1 MTRPFGRD
9 SEDRIIVVGGGIA
22 GLATAL
28 GLAPVPVTVVT
39 KAGLGTEASTCWAQG
54 GIAAALGPD
63 DTPGLHADDTLAAG
77 AGLSEASV
85 ARRAA
90 SDAPACIEALIG
102 WGVRFDRD
110 TNGNLALGLE
120 AAHTRRRIVHAGGDA
135 SGAAIL
141 TALARTARG
150 TPSIEIVERV
160 AIIDLVLD
168 DDGDVA
174 GVLGTSGGRRLLL
187 PARAVVLATGGIGGL
202 YGSTTN
208 PLGAVGSGLALCAR
222 AGAVLRDLE
231 FVQFHPTA
239 MALGQ
244 DPMPLATEAIRGE
257 GAALIDGRGER
268 FMADVPGGELA
279 SRDVVARAIWA
290 QIEAG
295 QSVFLDAR
303 AAIGARFPERFP
315 TVAARCRAAGLDPA
329 TEPIPVRPAAHF
341 HMGGVRVDEHG
352 RTSVPGLWA
361 CGEVAA
367 TGLHGANRLASNSL
381 LEAVAWARYVAA
393 DVKGQASRRN
403 ARLVS
408 SRGRNRRF
416 ACAPRPA
423 GLDSRKQIRGLMDQA
438 VGVIRG
444 EVALQNALVRLNGLS
459 ARDETISPSASVA
472 LVGLLIAAA
481 ALLRTESRGAHFR
494 RDYPRPAPAWQ
505 RHTDLTLDDARALA
519 ASLRSEQA
527 ELVGA

>member
-1 MTRPFGRD
+1 MSRSLGLGG
-9 SEDRIIVVGGGIA
+9 EDRVVVVGGGIA

-28 GLAPVPVTVVT
+28 SLAPAPVTVVT
-39 KAGLGTEASTCWAQG
+39 TAALGTEAATCWAQG
-54 GIAAALGPD
+54 GIAAALGPY
-63 DTPGLHADDTLAAG
+63 DTPDLHADDTVAAG
-77 AGLSEASV
+77 AGLTEMSI
-85 ARRAA
+85 ARRVANDAA
-90 SDAPACIEALIG
+90 ACIDTLIG

-110 TNGNLALGLE
+110 PDGDLAFGLE
-120 AAHTRRRIVHAGGDA
+120 AAHSRRRIIHAGGDA
-135 SGAAIL
+135 SGATIL

-150 TPSIEIVERV
+150 VPSIEIMEGV

-168 DDGDVA
+168 DDEAVV
-174 GVLGTSGGRRLLL
+174 GVLGTSGGRQLRL
-187 PARAVVLATGGIGGL
+187 PARAVVLATGGLGGL

-208 PLGAVGSGLALCAR
+208 PLGAVGSGLSLCAR

-257 GAALIDGRGER
+257 GAVLIDGRGER
-268 FMADVPGGELA
+268 FMADVAGGELA

-290 QIEAG
+290 QIKAG
-295 QSVFLDAR
+295 QSVFLDGR
-303 AAIGARFPERFP
+303 DAIGARFSERFP
-315 TVAARCRAAGLDPA
+315 TVTARCRAAGLDPA

-341 HMGGVRVDEHG
+341 HMGGVRVDENG

-393 DVKGQASRRN
+393 DIKGRASRPG
-403 ARLVS
+403 AWLVS
-408 SRGRNRRF
+408 SEQRKGRF
-416 ACAPRPA
+416 VCTPHPA
-423 GLDSRKQIRGLMDQA
+423 GLGSRKQIRGLMDQA
-438 VGVIRG
+438 VGVIRDG
-444 EVALQNALVRLNGLS
+444 AALQNTLVRLNGL
-459 ARDETISPSASVA
+459 APRDEAISPSASLA

-494 RDYPRPAPAWQ
+494 RDYPRAAPGWQ

-519 ASLRSEQA
+519 ASLRTQQA
-527 ELVGA
+527 ELVDA

>member
-1 MTRPFGRD
+1 MSRSLGLAG
-9 SEDRIIVVGGGIA
+9 EDRVIVVGGGIA

-28 GLAPVPVTVVT
+28 SLAPAPVTLVT
-39 KAGLGTEASTCWAQG
+39 RAPLSTEASTCWAQG

-63 DTPGLHADDTLAAG
+63 DDAGLHADDTVAAG
-77 AGLSEASV
+77 AGLTEASIARRV
-85 ARRAA
+85 ARDAA
-90 SDAPACIEALIG
+90 ACIDALIG

-110 TNGNLALGLE
+110 PGGNLALGLE
-120 AAHTRRRIVHAGGDA
+120 AAHSRRRIVHAGGDA

-141 TALARTARG
+141 AALARSTGAA
-150 TPSIEIVERV
+150 PSIEVMEGV
-160 AIIDLVLD
+160 AIVDLVLD
-168 DDGDVA
+168 DGAVA
-174 GVLGTSGGRRLLL
+174 GVLGTSGGRGVLL
-187 PARAVVLATGGIGGL
+187 PAHAVVLATGGVGGL
-202 YGSTTN
+202 YASTTN
-208 PLGAVGSGLALCAR
+208 PLGAVGSGLALSAR

-239 MALGQ
+239 LALGQ

-257 GAALIDGRGER
+257 GAVLIDGRGER
-268 FMADVPGGELA
+268 FMADMPGGELA
-279 SRDVVARAIWA
+279 ARDVVARAIWA

-315 TVAARCRAAGLDPA
+315 TVTARCRAAGLDPA

-341 HMGGVRVDEHG
+341 HMGGVRVDANG

-393 DVKGQASRRN
+393 DIQGQASRQG

-408 SRGRNRRF
+408 RRDENGRF
-416 ACAPRPA
+416 AGAQLYA
-423 GLDSRKQIRGLMDQA
+423 GPGSYTQIRRLMDQA
-438 VGVIRG
+438 VGVIRSEAG
-444 EVALQNALVRLNGLS
+444 LRNALVRLDGLA
-459 ARDETISPSASVA
+459 ARDEVWSSANVA

-494 RDYPRPAPAWQ
+494 RDYPRASPGWQ

-519 ASLRSEQA
+519 SSLRTAPA

>member
-1 MTRPFGRD
+1 MSRSSGLGG
-9 SEDRIIVVGGGIA
+9 EDRVVVGGAGIA

-28 GLAPVPVTVVT
+28 SLARAPVTLAT
-39 KAGLGTEASTCWAQG
+39 QAGLRKEASTCWAQG
-54 GIAAALGPD
+54 GIAAALGSD
-63 DTPGLHADDTLAAG
+63 ETPGLHADDTVAVG
-77 AGLSEASV
+77 GGLTEVSI
-85 ARRAA
+85 ARRVA
-90 SDAPACIEALIG
+90 SDAAACIDTLIG

-110 TNGNLALGLE
+110 PDGDLAFGLE
-120 AAHTRRRIVHAGGDA
+120 AAHSRRRIIHAGGDA

-150 TPSIEIVERV
+150 VPSIEIMEGVT
-160 AIIDLVLD
+160 IIDLVLD
-168 DDGDVA
+168 DDKAVV
-174 GVLGTSGGRRLLL
+174 GVLGTSGGRQFRL
-187 PARAVVLATGGIGGL
+187 PARTVVLATGGVGGL

-208 PLGAVGSGLALCAR
+208 PLGAVGSGLSLCAR

-257 GAALIDGRGER
+257 GAVLIAGRGER
-268 FMADVPGGELA
+268 FMADIAGGELA
-279 SRDVVARAIWA
+279 SRDVIARAIWA

-295 QSVFLDAR
+295 RSVFLDAR
-303 AAIGARFPERFP
+303 EAIGARFSERFP

-341 HMGGVRVDEHG
+341 HMGGVRVDENG
-352 RTSVPGLWA
+352 RTSFPGLWA

-393 DVKGQASRRN
+393 DIKGQASRPGPW
-403 ARLVS
+403 LVS
-408 SRGRNRRF
+408 SKERNGRF
-416 ACAPRPA
+416 VCTPHPA
-423 GLDSRKQIRGLMDQA
+423 GLGFRKQIRGLMDQA
-438 VGVIRG
+438 VGVIRD
-444 EVALQNALVRLNGLS
+444 EVALQNALVRLNGLVP
-459 ARDETISPSASVA
+459 RDEAISPSASLA

-494 RDYPRPAPAWQ
+494 RDYPRAAPGWQ
-505 RHTDLTLDDARALA
+505 RHTDLTLEDARALA
-519 ASLRSEQA
+519 AYLRTEQA
-527 ELVGA
+527 ELVDA

>member
-1 MTRPFGRD
+1 MSRSMGLD
-9 SEDRIIVVGGGIA
+9 GEDRILVVGGGIA

-28 GLAPVPVTVVT
+28 SLAPAPVTLV
-39 KAGLGTEASTCWAQG
+39 ARARLGTEASTCWAQG

-63 DTPGLHADDTLAAG
+63 DDPSLHADDTVAAG
-77 AGLSEASV
+77 AGLTEASIARRV
-85 ARRAA
+85 ARDAA
-90 SDAPACIEALIG
+90 ACIDALIG

-110 TNGNLALGLE
+110 PDGNLALGLK
-120 AAHTRRRIVHAGGDA
+120 AAHSRRRIVHAGGDA

-141 TALARTARG
+141 TALAHSARAA
-150 TPSIEIVERV
+150 PSIKVMEGAAIV
-160 AIIDLVLD
+160 DLVLD
-168 DDGDVA
+168 DDGAVA
-174 GVLGTSGGRRLLL
+174 GVFGTSDGRPLHL
-187 PARAVVLATGGIGGL
+187 PARAVVVATGGVGAL

-239 MALGQ
+239 IALGQ

-257 GAALIDGRGER
+257 GAVLIDGRGER
-268 FMADVPGGELA
+268 FMADVPGRELA
-279 SRDVVARAIWA
+279 ARDVVARAIWA

-329 TEPIPVRPAAHF
+329 TEPIPVRPSAHF
-341 HMGGVRVDEHG
+341 HMGGVRVDANG

-393 DVKGQASRRN
+393 AIQGQASRPG

-408 SRGRNRRF
+408 PRDGNGRF
-416 ACAPRPA
+416 AGARLPAAP
-423 GLDSRKQIRGLMDQA
+423 GSYTQIRRLMDQA
-438 VGVIRG
+438 VGVIRSKA
-444 EVALQNALVRLNGLS
+444 ELRNALIRLDGLA
-459 ARDETISPSASVA
+459 ARDEAIWPSAGVA

-494 RDYPRPAPAWQ
+494 RDYPRAAPGWQ
-505 RHTDLTLDDARALA
+505 RHTDLTLDDARTLA
-519 ASLRSEQA
+519 ASLRMAPA

>member
-1 MTRPFGRD
+1 MSRSSGLD
-9 SEDRIIVVGGGIA
+9 GDDRIIVVGGGIA

-28 GLAPVPVTVVT
+28 SLAPAPVTLVSR
-39 KAGLGTEASTCWAQG
+39 AGLGTEAATCWAQG

-63 DTPGLHADDTLAAG
+63 DDPGLHADDTVAAG
-77 AGLSEASV
+77 AGLTAASI
-85 ARRAA
+85 ARRVA
-90 SDAPACIEALIG
+90 SDAAACIDALIG

-110 TNGNLALGLE
+110 PSGNLALGLE
-120 AAHTRRRIVHAGGDA
+120 AAHSRRRIVHAGGDA

-141 TALARTARG
+141 TALARSASAA
-150 TPSIEIVERV
+150 PSIEVMEGV
-160 AIIDLVLD
+160 AIVDLALD
-168 DDGDVA
+168 DDGAVA
-174 GVLGTSGGRRLLL
+174 GVIGARGGRRFLL
-187 PARAVVLATGGIGGL
+187 PARAVVLATGGVGGL
-202 YGSTTN
+202 YASTTN

-239 MALGQ
+239 IALGQ

-257 GAALIDGRGER
+257 GGVLINGRGER
-268 FMADVPGGELA
+268 FMADVPGRELA

-295 QSVFLDAR
+295 QRVFLDAR
-303 AAIGARFPERFP
+303 AAIGAGFAERFP

-341 HMGGVRVDEHG
+341 HMGGVRVDQNG

-381 LEAVAWARYVAA
+381 LEAVASARYVAA
-393 DVKGQASRRN
+393 DIQGQASRQG
-403 ARLVS
+403 ARLAS
-408 SRGRNRRF
+408 APETNGRFTGAR
-416 ACAPRPA
+416 PPA
-423 GLDSRKQIRGLMDQA
+423 GPGSYTRIRRLMDNA
-438 VGVIRG
+438 VGVIRN
-444 EVALQNALVRLNGLS
+444 EAALRNALVQLDDLA
-459 ARDETISPSASVA
+459 ARDEAMWPSASLA

-494 RDYPRPAPAWQ
+494 SDYPRPAPGWQ

-519 ASLRSEQA
+519 ASLRTAPA
-527 ELVGA
+527 ELVSA

>member
-1 MTRPFGRD
+1 M
-9 SEDRIIVVGGGIA
+9 
-22 GLATAL
+22 L
-28 GLAPVPVTVVT
+28 VT

-63 DTPGLHADDTLAAG
+63 DSPGLHADDTVVAG
-77 AGLSEASV
+77 ARLTDMSIVRRV
-85 ARRAA
+85 ANDAA
-90 SDAPACIEALIG
+90 ACIDALIG

-110 TNGNLALGLE
+110 PDGNLALGLE
-120 AAHTRRRIVHAGGDA
+120 AAHSRPRIVHAGGDA

-141 TALARTARG
+141 TALARIARG
-150 TPSIEIVERV
+150 LPSIEIVEGV
-160 AIIDLVLD
+160 AIIDLLLD
-168 DDGDVA
+168 DDGAVT
-174 GVLGTSGGRRLLL
+174 GVLGTSGGRRLRL
-187 PARAVVLATGGIGGL
+187 PARAVVLATGGVGGL

-208 PLGAVGSGLALCAR
+208 PLGAMGSGLALCAR

-257 GAALIDGRGER
+257 GAILIDERGER

-341 HMGGVRVDEHG
+341 HMGGVRVDENG

-393 DVKGQASRRN
+393 DIKGRASRRSI
-403 ARLVS
+403 RLVS
-408 SRGRNRRF
+408 SRERNGQF
-416 ACAPRPA
+416 AGARPPA
-423 GLDSRKQIRGLMDQA
+423 GPGSYTQIRSLMDKA
-438 VGVIRG
+438 VGVIRD
-444 EVALQNALVRLNGLS
+444 EAALRNALLRLNSLA
-459 ARDETISPSASVA
+459 ARDEAIWPSASVA
-472 LVGLLIAAA
+472 VVGLLIAAA
-481 ALLRTESRGAHFR
+481 ALLRMESRGAHFR
-494 RDYPRPAPAWQ
+494 RDYPRTAPGWQ
-505 RHTDLTLDDARALA
+505 RHTDLTLDDAARALA
-519 ASLRSEQA
+519 ASLRTEPA
-527 ELVGA
+527 ELVGAR

>member
-1 MTRPFGRD
+1 
-9 SEDRIIVVGGGIA
+9 
-22 GLATAL
+22 
-28 GLAPVPVTVVT
+28 
-39 KAGLGTEASTCWAQG
+39 
-54 GIAAALGPD
+54 
-63 DTPGLHADDTLAAG
+63 
-77 AGLSEASV
+77 
-85 ARRAA
+85 
-90 SDAPACIEALIG
+90 
-102 WGVRFDRD
+102 
-110 TNGNLALGLE
+110 
-120 AAHTRRRIVHAGGDA
+120 
-135 SGAAIL
+135 
-141 TALARTARG
+141 
-150 TPSIEIVERV
+150 
-160 AIIDLVLD
+160 VLD
-168 DDGDVA
+168 DDGAVA

-187 PARAVVLATGGIGGL
+187 PARAVVLATGGVGGL

-208 PLGAVGSGLALCAR
+208 PLGAVGSGLALCAW

-239 MALGQ
+239 IALGQ

-257 GAALIDGRGER
+257 GAVLINSRGER
-268 FMADVPGGELA
+268 FMADVPEGELA
-279 SRDVVARAIWA
+279 SRDVVARAVWT

-295 QSVFLDAR
+295 QKVFLDAR
-303 AAIGARFPERFP
+303 AAIGTRFPERFP

-341 HMGGVRVDEHG
+341 HMGGVRVDANG

-393 DVKGQASRRN
+393 DMKGQAFGRT
-403 ARLVS
+403 ARLVP
-408 SRGRNRRF
+408 SRRRNGQF
-416 ACAPRPA
+416 AGARPPA
-423 GLDSRKQIRGLMDQA
+423 GPGSYLQIRRLMDQA
-438 VGVIRG
+438 VGVIRDQA
-444 EVALQNALVRLNGLS
+444 ALRNALVRLDDLA
-459 ARDETISPSASVA
+459 ARDEAIWPSASLA

-494 RDYPRPAPAWQ
+494 RDYPRPAPGWQ

-519 ASLRSEQA
+519 ASLRTAPA

>member
-1 MTRPFGRD
+1 MSRSSGLD
-9 SEDRIIVVGGGIA
+9 GEDRVIVVGGGIA

-28 GLAPVPVTVVT
+28 SLAPVPVTVVT
-39 KAGLGTEASTCWAQG
+39 QAGLGMEASTCWAQG

-63 DTPGLHADDTLAAG
+63 DTPGLHADDTVTAG
-77 AGLSEASV
+77 AGLTETSI
-85 ARRAA
+85 ARRVANDAA
-90 SDAPACIEALIG
+90 ACVEALIG

-110 TNGNLALGLE
+110 TGGKLALGLE
-120 AAHTRRRIVHAGGDA
+120 AAHSRRRIVHAGGDA

-141 TALARTARG
+141 AALVRSATAA
-150 TPSIEIVERV
+150 PSIEVMEGV

-168 DDGDVA
+168 DDGAVA
-174 GVLGTSGGRRLLL
+174 GVLGTSGGQRFWL

-222 AGAVLRDLE
+222 AGAVLSDLE

-257 GAALIDGRGER
+257 GAVLIDGRGER
-268 FMADVPGGELA
+268 FMADVPGAELA

-295 QSVFLDAR
+295 QCVFLDAR
-303 AAIGARFPERFP
+303 ATIGARFPERFP
-315 TVAARCRAAGLDPA
+315 TVAARCRAAGIDPV
-329 TEPIPVRPAAHF
+329 TDPIPVRPAAHF
-341 HMGGVRVDEHG
+341 HMGGVRVDANG

-393 DVKGQASRRN
+393 DIQGQASRQG
-403 ARLVS
+403 APIVS
-408 SRGRNRRF
+408 SRDRNGRF

-423 GLDSRKQIRGLMDQA
+423 GPDSHKQIRRLMDQA
-438 VGVIRG
+438 VGVIRD
-444 EVALQNALVRLNGLS
+444 EAALKNVLVRLDDLAALDG
-459 ARDETISPSASVA
+459 AIWPSASLA

-481 ALLRTESRGAHFR
+481 AFLRTESRGAHFR
-494 RDYPRPAPAWQ
+494 RDYPRTAAAWQ
-505 RHTDLTLDDARALA
+505 RHSDLTLDDARALA
-519 ASLRSEQA
+519 ASLQADQA
-527 ELVGA
+527 ELVSA